1 MGIPKGTPLYADYV
15 IQHNQLPKLVSLIL
29 NLTLKIEYDYVDT
42 SIPHLYGGC
51 FLYKKE
57 TADFRSCPL
66 IKVWFIF
73 MIHKR

>member
-42 SIPHLYGGC
+42 SIPHLYGDVFC
-51 FLYKKE
+51 IKK
-57 TADFRSCPL
+57 RQL
-66 IKVWFIF
+66 ILEAVP
-73 MIHKR
+73 